1 MQKNCDFTDAVVMV
15 TKFRTGI
22 VVSYL
27 SVISWYSCCCWFCFI
42 YDGTRSTIAFSD
54 LKLMMRLLRCQSF
67 DPQIQ
72 YHIIIHHLASSILTQ
87 IQFPPSLH
95 RPYKCGKPQSSHK
108 KKRENTT
115 KKHEPNIYKTSASHI
130 TVRLEGAY
138 REI

>member
-67 DPQIQ
+67 DPKFS
-72 YHIIIHHLASSILTQ
+72 IIS
-87 IQFPPSLH
+87 
-95 RPYKCGKPQSSHK
+95 
-108 KKRENTT
+108 
-115 KKHEPNIYKTSASHI
+115 
-130 TVRLEGAY
+130 
-138 REI
+138 